1 MPTTKRT
8 PRRAAPDDRRRDP
21 ERTRERILQ
30 AAVDEFGAHG
40 YTGARVSRIASA
52 AEVNS
57 QLISY
62 HFDGKAGLYRAV
74 VERWRGVTEAI
85 PQPGR
90 GIAEI
95 AGAFVR
101 INNENRNFARLL
113 AWEALG
119 DAPEPDEDAAA
130 QETERS
136 AFFGHIANDFRRR
149 QEAGE
154 LPADVDPAHLLLAL
168 VAIASAPVALPQLA
182 RRILGED
189 PDSSAFQ
196 EAYAQQVERIV
207 GHLAR

>member
-40 YTGARVSRIASA
+40 YTGARVSRIAAA

-101 INNENRNFARLL
+101 LNNANRNFARLL

-119 DAPEPDEDAAA
+119 DAPEASGDT

-136 AFFGHIANDFRRR
+136 AFFGLIADDFRRR

-182 RRILGED
+182 RRIVGED
-189 PDSSAFQ
+189 PDSSAFG
-196 EAYAQQVERIV
+196 EAYAQQVELIV

>member
-30 AAVDEFGAHG
+30 AAVDEFGARG
-40 YTGARVSRIASA
+40 FTGARVSRIASA

-119 DAPEPDEDAAA
+119 DSPESGEDS

-182 RRILGED
+182 RRIVGED